1 MNVTG
6 DKIEC
11 LQGEKFAQLMSGFD
25 FTSASQIV
33 VLLYDKESTQSS
45 GFAKAFVKVA
55 SGTYPSA
62 GLITLNDDD
71 KMTFQIDTTG
81 MAVGV
86 YDIEARVDVSGISS
100 PIIKQRTTFLI
111 IKESRS

>member
-1 MNVTG
+1 MNVSG

-62 GLITLNDDD
+62 GLITINGDG
-71 KMTFQIDTTG
+71 KMNFTIDTTG

-86 YDIEARVDVSGISS
+86 YDIEVRVDVTGGGSIV
-100 PIIKQRTTFLI
+100 KERATFLI

>member
-25 FTSASQIV
+25 FAAASQIV
-33 VLLYDKESTQSS
+33 VLLYDKESTVGS
-45 GFAKAFVKVA
+45 GFAKSFVKVA

-62 GLITLNDDD
+62 GLITLNGDS
-71 KMTFQIDTTG
+71 KMQFSIDTTG
-81 MAVGV
+81 MAVGS
-86 YDIEARVDVSGISS
+86 YDIEVRVDITGGGSVV
-100 PIIKQRTTFLI
+100 KERTSFLTI
-111 IKESRS
+111 QESRT

>member
-1 MNVTG
+1 MNVSG

-25 FTSASQIV
+25 FATASQIV

-45 GFAKAFVKVA
+45 GFAKSFVKVA
-55 SGTYPSA
+55 DATKYPTA
-62 GLITLNDDD
+62 TLITLNGDG
-71 KMTFQIDTTG
+71 KMQFTIDTTS
-81 MAVGV
+81 MAVGL
-86 YDIEARVDVSGISS
+86 YEIEVRVDVTGGGSIV
-100 PIIKQRTTFLI
+100 KERATFLI

>member
-55 SGTYPSA
+55 DATKYPTA
-62 GLITLNDDD
+62 TLITLDGDG
-71 KMTFQIDTTG
+71 KMQFTIDTTG
-81 MAVGV
+81 MAVGL
-86 YDIEARVDVSGISS
+86 YEIEIRVDLSGGGSIV
-100 PIIKQRTTFLI
+100 KQRTDFLI
-111 IKESRS
+111 IKESRT